1 MSAVTEG
8 LRTVLAELAD
18 EMIPAGAGLPSA
30 NEVGISADLLDQV
43 LRTRPD
49 LDEPLA
55 AALASVAAVRPGNR
69 LAALQRDPQAI
80 DVVGL
85 VIAGG
90 YLMSPTVAGLL
101 RYPWQ
106 EAKQVRPDDVYQA
119 VDDGLLDAVIE
130 RGPIYRLPPDA
141 PGGPG

>member
-1 MSAVTEG
+1 MSAINTE
-8 LRTVLAELAD
+8 LRAVLAELAD

-30 NEVGISADLLDQV
+30 REVGIASDLLDEV
-43 LRTRPD
+43 LRVRPE
-49 LDEPLA
+49 LGEPLA
-55 AALASVAAVRPGNR
+55 AALASVADTTPGDR
-69 LAALQRDPQAI
+69 LAALQRDPGAI

-85 VIAGG
+85 VMAGG
-90 YLMSPTVAGLL
+90 YLMSPTVAEAL

-119 VDDGLLDAVIE
+119 VDDGLLDNVIE

-141 PGGPG
+141 PG